1 MGNEFGGDDAT
12 GVGAFILTELRDM
25 RRGVESSIADLRQN
39 IINLAQ
45 TVNQTHYDL
54 RELRRDLDDQGKALK
69 DVQEDVEEIKTLR
82 TISKNAWSGPK
93 RAAIWITTIGGVLI
107 AGTAIWN
114 FLPTLLRLIIDT
126 PAL

>member
-1 MGNEFGGDDAT
+1 
-12 GVGAFILTELRDM
+12 M
-25 RRGVESSIADLRQN
+25 RRGVENSIADLRQN

-54 RELRRDLDDQGKALK
+54 RDVRRDLDSQGAALK
-69 DVQEDVEEIKTLR
+69 DVQDDINRLKTLR
-82 TISKNAWSGPK
+82 AISNNAWSGPK

-107 AGTAIWN
+107 AATAIWN

-126 PAL
+126 PVL